1 TLGGEGRQR
10 CLGDFCRVPNYIK
23 VGILSLDFKIKIGG
37 AAGQGMQTIGHTLSH
52 VFTKGGY
59 QAFLIQDYQ
68 SRIRGGHNTSTV
80 RIRDGYVSA
89 MTEGVDVLI
98 ALNKETIDLHREEV
112 LQDGAIIYD
121 GEKIKLTQQDACL
134 INVPL
139 DRLASEKGGNKIYS
153 NSVAAGAALGLM
165 RYDFNPL
172 ADMLKE
178 MFIQKGEAAEDNVR
192 AARAGYEFTA
202 NNFSRQF
209 NRNLTPLNDRRRMLI
224 SGNEA
229 LALGAL
235 AAGCK
240 FMSAYPMTPSTGI
253 TTYLAGK
260 TREWGL
266 IVEQAEDE
274 IAAINM
280 AIGASYAGVR
290 SLTATSGGGFCLM
303 VEGLG
308 LAGMTETPI
317 VIVEGQRPGPSTGLP
332 TRTEQ
337 ADLEFVL
344 HAAHGEFPRA
354 VLTPGTAEEAFYL
367 MGKAFNLAEKYQT
380 PVIVMSDQHLADSYW
395 TIDNLDISRVT
406 IDRGELL
413 ATKDLAKMD
422 GYKRHAFTDSG
433 ISPRALPGE
442 PGIVVVTDSDEH
454 DEEGH
459 LTEDL
464 DIRRRMVRK
473 RMKKL
478 EELGAEIAPPR
489 TYSTEGAK
497 TLLIGW
503 GSTYGALKEAVDM
516 LNADGASTGMM
527 HISEL
532 WPFPAE
538 PVTKALERAEKCF
551 VVENNATGQLARIIR
566 TETGKKV
573 TGNILKFDGLPFSPE
588 YIIAGLK

>member
-1 TLGGEGRQR
+1 MWFIINNNEEG
-10 CLGDFCRVPNYIK
+10 N
-23 VGILSLDFKIKIGG
+23 LSLDFKIKIGG

-52 VFTKGGY
+52 VFARGGY
-59 QAFLIQDYQ
+59 QTFLIQDYQ

-80 RIRDGYVSA
+80 RIRDEYVSA
-89 MTEGVDVLI
+89 MTHGVDILI
-98 ALNKETIDLHREEV
+98 ALNRETIDLHRKEM
-112 LQDGAIIYD
+112 LQGGAIVYD
-121 GEKIKLTQQDACL
+121 GEKIKLTNSPDKKDAGL
-134 INVPL
+134 LSVPL

-153 NSVAAGAALGLM
+153 NSVAAGAALGLIH
-165 RYDFNPL
+165 YDFNPL

-178 MFIQKGEAAEDNVR
+178 IFIHKGEVAEDNVR
-192 AARAGYEFTA
+192 AARAGYEFTT
-202 NNFSRQF
+202 NNFSKQF
-209 NRNLTPLNDRRRMLI
+209 NRKFTALDDKRRMLI

-253 TTYLAGK
+253 MTYLAGK
-260 TREWGL
+260 AREWGL

-290 SLTATSGGGFCLM
+290 ALTATAGGGFCLM

-354 VLTPGTAEEAFYL
+354 ILAPGTAEEAFYL

-380 PVIVMSDQHLADSYW
+380 PVIVMSDQHLADSYF
-395 TIDNLDISRVT
+395 TIDNLDINRVT
-406 IDRGELL
+406 VDRGKLL
-413 ATKDLAKMD
+413 TTEDLAKTD
-422 GYKRHAFTDSG
+422 GYKRHALTDSG

-459 LTEDL
+459 ITEDL
-464 DIRRRMVRK
+464 DIRRRMVQK

-478 EELGAEIAPPR
+478 EGLRAEIAPPK
-489 TYSTEGAK
+489 TYGTEEAE

-503 GSTYGALKEAVDM
+503 GSTYGAVKEAVDI
-516 LNADGASTGMM
+516 LNAEGVGAGMM

-532 WPFPAE
+532 WPFPSE
-538 PVTKALERAEKCF
+538 HVNSALERAGRCF
-551 VVENNATGQLARIIR
+551 VVENNATGQLAHIIR
-566 TETGKKV
+566 AETVKKV
-573 TGNILKFDGLPFSPE
+573 TGNILKFDGLPFTPE
-588 YIIAGLK
+588 DIIDGLK